1 MRVLDNSAVK
11 GTSGMDKYGS
21 VVDRMNIKLGSK
33 FLNSLKIKTQLHK
46 RLQREIVVDGVESNG
61 GSFKDGAEAAI
72 CAFLRGVQLFCDLV
86 SSLYLTSMRWM

>member
-1 MRVLDNSAVK
+1 
-11 GTSGMDKYGS
+11 MDKYGS

-86 SSLYLTSMRWM
+86 SSLYLTSMRWMSC